1 MLALIRLTLL
11 CSLICCTISSWA
23 TDSVI
28 VKKDPRLD
36 LLTAKQ
42 AQINKRTAMMTS
54 NGQYKGYR
62 IQVISTT
69 NRDQAFKIKT
79 ELLGRFPD
87 QKSYT
92 SYQSPLFKVRIGNF
106 LKKEDAEQFRKT
118 LNRFYP
124 NGVYVVED
132 IIEYTFVEDE
142 ELTQQQ

>member
-1 MLALIRLTLL
+1 MLTLIRLSLVGSFL
-11 CSLICCTISSWA
+11 CCAMLSWA
-23 TDSVI
+23 SDSVI

-124 NGVYVVED
+124 KGVYVVED

-142 ELTQQQ
+142 ELIQQ

>member
-1 MLALIRLTLL
+1 MALIRLSLL
-11 CSLICCTISSWA
+11 CSFLCCTISSWA
-23 TDSVI
+23 SDSVI

-124 NGVYVVED
+124 KGVYVVED

-142 ELTQQQ
+142 ELIQQ

>member
-1 MLALIRLTLL
+1 MALIRLSLL
-11 CSLICCTISSWA
+11 GSFLCCTISSWA
-23 TDSVI
+23 YDSVI

-54 NGQYKGYR
+54 DGQYKGYR

-69 NRDQAFKIKT
+69 NRNQAFKIKT
-79 ELLGRFPD
+79 ELLSRFPD

-106 LKKEDAEQFRKT
+106 IKKEDAEQFRKT

-124 NGVYVVED
+124 KGVYVVED

-142 ELTQQQ
+142 ELMQQQ

>member
-1 MLALIRLTLL
+1 MQFLFIILL
-11 CSLICCTISSWA
+11 MGCTNSLWA
-23 TDSVI
+23 ADSII

-42 AQINKRTAMMTS
+42 AQINKRSAMMTS
-54 NGQYKGYR
+54 TGQYKGYR

-79 ELLGRFPD
+79 ELLSRFPD

-106 LKKEDAEQFRKT
+106 LKKEDAEQFRKM

-124 NGVYVVED
+124 KGVYVVED
-132 IIEYTFVEDE
+132 IIDYAFADME
-142 ELTQQQ
+142 ELLQ